1 MTRSPPA
8 TSTTAAH
15 RRDFSSAVRVGD
27 SPVVPATT
35 RVSVPLSSRWRA
47 RRWAP
52 STSRLPSGL
61 NGVAMAVSTR
71 PKRPGMAGPP
81 SDGKRPRRPAAPPRR
96 QPLRI
101 LLGPSTPTG
110 DLGEDTALLLGSL
123 AARYLSFA
131 FICIHKLLSTPGWL
145 WPVRSEADD
154 RAAGGPER
162 AGACR
167 RPAPG
172 QRRRGPF
179 GGRQPGANG
188 RRGRPRA
195 GRRRPGRPVPGPL
208 EPLGER
214 ARGPRR
220 RPDRG
225 GQPPAGGRRRIPR
238 DRPDRAPGV
247 ALRPGAGARPNRPR

>member
-1 MTRSPPA
+1 MTRSEPA

-101 LLGPSTPTG
+101 LLGPTTPTG
-110 DLGEDTALLLGSL
+110 DLGEGAALLPGSL
-123 AARYLSFA
+123 AARYLPFA
-131 FICIHKLLSTPGWL
+131 LVYLCEISSMPGWSWL
-145 WPVRSEADD
+145 VRGETDD

-162 AGACR
+162 AGARR

-172 QRRRGPF
+172 QRRRGPL
-179 GGRQPGANG
+179 GGRQPGAAG
-188 RRGRPRA
+188 RRARGRPR
-195 GRRRPGRPVPGPL
+195 RRRPGRPLPGAL
-208 EPLGER
+208 ESLGER

-220 RPDRG
+220 RPHG
-225 GQPPAGGRRRIPR
+225 SGQPPAGGRGRIPR
-238 DRPDRAPGV
+238 H
-247 ALRPGAGARPNRPR
+247 RPGGGPEVAMTYCQ